1 MDTLKESDAFLKFTH
16 NLENIDNESS
26 IGVIESDSVN
36 GSEQFLEIILDHVW
50 IRSNG
55 KNLK

>member
-1 MDTLKESDAFLKFTH
+1 MDTLKESDAFLEFTH